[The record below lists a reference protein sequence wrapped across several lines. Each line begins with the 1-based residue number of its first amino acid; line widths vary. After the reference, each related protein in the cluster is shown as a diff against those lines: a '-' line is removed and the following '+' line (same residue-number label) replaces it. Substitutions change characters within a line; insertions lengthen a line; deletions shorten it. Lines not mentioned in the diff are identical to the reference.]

1 MAQKQKRNNKRWI
14 FWLVM
19 AVLFVAAAAVCYLV
33 WDGYFRNKSEDN
45 LVKEQS
51 VAKEEKRDKESEKKE
66 EDVKMKEEVAVS
78 KEEII
83 QYEGD
88 NPNTQDDLTGVIT
101 YAGVSG
107 GNLMI
112 RVNIDQY
119 LEDGTCELSLVQNGV
134 VYSDAANIVGS
145 AATATCEGFNVPA
158 GGLGGQYE
166 IIISL
171 SSGEKAGVIK
181 GEVEI

>member
-1 MAQKQKRNNKRWI
+1 M
-14 FWLVM
+14 
-19 AVLFVAAAAVCYLV
+19 AAAVVCYLV
-33 WDGYFRNKSEDN
+33 WDGYFKNKDKGELVEGQSVVEKEQDKEDKKSEEN
-45 LVKEQS
+45 TKI
-51 VAKEEKRDKESEKKE
+51 EEGK
-66 EDVKMKEEVAVS
+66 VVG

-88 NPNTQDDLTGVIT
+88 DPNTQDDLTGVIT

-107 GNLMI
+107 DSLMI

-119 LEDGTCELSLVQNGV
+119 LENGTCELSLVQNGV
-134 VYSDAANIVGS
+134 IYSDVANIVGS

>member
-1 MAQKQKRNNKRWI
+1 M
-14 FWLVM
+14 
-19 AVLFVAAAAVCYLV
+19 AAAVVCYLV
-33 WDGYFRNKSEDN
+33 WDGYFKNKDEGELVEGQSVVEKEQDKEDKKSEEN
-45 LVKEQS
+45 TKI
-51 VAKEEKRDKESEKKE
+51 EEGK
-66 EDVKMKEEVAVS
+66 VVG

-88 NPNTQDDLTGVIT
+88 DPNTQDDLTGVIT

-107 GNLMI
+107 DSLMI

-134 VYSDAANIVGS
+134 IYSDVANIVGS